1 MIIDFKKTKID
12 LSDYSTTEEVQQMI
26 DDSLSGV
33 TVDLSD
39 YWTSAQTETAI
50 NEATSEFV
58 TSGDVETQIM
68 EKNYTTS
75 AETLTQ
81 INNSLSGYA
90 TETWVNSQ
98 GYLTQHQSLDN
109 YYTSAQ
115 TDTKIAEAISEI
127 DLSEIEGEISTLSG
141 KVQTNE
147 EVTAAALIE
156 LHNEISAITIPDVS
170 EFVTSGQVQT
180 QIDEAIGDID
190 FSSFVTSADTVVI
203 ENHLDD
209 VERVASIAIN
219 DLNTRANSF
228 VVGDGITTIKKISQA
243 DYDALVSGGTVDSNC
258 FYAITGTTN

>member
-1 MIIDFKKTKID
+1 MIIDFKKAKID
-12 LSDYSTTEEVQQMI
+12 LSAYSTTEEVQQMI

-33 TVDLSD
+33 TVDLSA

-58 TSGDVETQIM
+58 TSGQVQTQIDEAIGDIDFSSFATSADTAAINDHLTDVERVASIAINDLNSRVDDIVIPDVS
-68 EKNYTTS
+68 EFVTS

-81 INNSLSGYA
+81 INNSLA
-90 TETWVNSQ
+90 
-98 GYLTQHQSLDN
+98 D

-147 EVTAAALIE
+147 EVTAAAL
-156 LHNEISAITIPDVS
+156 N
-170 EFVTSGQVQT
+170 
-180 QIDEAIGDID
+180 
-190 FSSFVTSADTVVI
+190 
-203 ENHLDD
+203 N
-209 VERVASIAIN
+209 
-219 DLNTRANSF
+219 LNTRANSF
-228 VVGDGITTIKKISQA
+228 VVGDGITTIKKISQT